1 MNFSTSEQK
10 LSAFTFKKLFNL
22 GLHLNHKKKT
32 AATKVG
38 HSHRSGMKWNISN
51 PVHVSI
57 ELTLVAKM
65 LTNLLRAGGKIAL
78 INNGPEFRKGLAG
91 AYTSIFEGVNITCYE
106 DEWTPGT
113 FTNPIHG
120 HPVPDLVLFLSVDD
134 KDRVKI
140 ISEITNLRLPV
151 INLSS
156 IKYNHALMEFE
167 VGQNAT
173 KVFFFLQFFLYWI
186 QESENRKMLF
196 SLEAEDL
203 LFVKKEEIKKL
214 FAQWTKV
221 AQTNPKKSCYFSGK
235 KILLGK
241 TVLSRKFLN

>member
-1 MNFSTSEQK
+1 MNLSTSEQK
-10 LSAFTFKKLFNL
+10 MSSFTLKKLFNL

-32 AATKVG
+32 VN
-38 HSHRSGMKWNISN
+38 SNHRFGTKWNISN
-51 PVHVSI
+51 PIHVSI
-57 ELTLVAKM
+57 ELLLVAKM
-65 LTNLLRAGGKIAL
+65 LTNLLRAGGQIAL

-120 HPVPDLVLFLSVDD
+120 HSIPDLVLFLSVDD

-140 ISEITNLRLPV
+140 LSEITNLRLPV

-156 IKYNHALMEFE
+156 IKYNHSLMEFE

-186 QESENRKMLF
+186 QANENQKMFF
-196 SLEAEDL
+196 SQEAESL
-203 LFVKKEEIKKL
+203 LFVKKEELAKL
-214 FAQWTKV
+214 FTQKITASR
-221 AQTNPKKSCYFSGK
+221 NNRKKKDYFSNKKNLVGK
-235 KILLGK
+235 AVSLLK
-241 TVLSRKFLN
+241 NFN